1 MGLDMALRPLREDDL
16 EMVRCW
22 RNSPDVRR
30 YMFTAHEIDP
40 AEHRSWFER
49 LCKDAAQRWFI
60 YEDEARLACG
70 VVSFTLPR
78 PGSSALWGF
87 YAAPDAPPGTG
98 TRIGL
103 AALDHAFMESG
114 WHKLSGLAMAENSAS
129 VRLHEKL
136 GFCIEGR
143 LREEHFDGSRYVDVI
158 RFGILAG
165 EWQAKRPEILA
176 RLSRIDPA
184 SKA

>member
-1 MGLDMALRPLREDDL
+1 MALRSLRENDL

-22 RNSPDVRR
+22 RNSPEVRR
-30 YMFTAHEIDP
+30 FMFTAHEIDP

-49 LCKDAAQRWFI
+49 IQEDTTQRWFI
-60 YEDEARLACG
+60 FENETGLACG
-70 VVSFTLPR
+70 VVYFTLPR
-78 PGSSALWGF
+78 LGSSALWGF
-87 YAAPDAPPGTG
+87 YAAPDAPPETG
-98 TRIGL
+98 TRMGL

-129 VRLHEKL
+129 LRLHEKL
-136 GFCIEGR
+136 GFRVEGR
-143 LREEHFDGSRYVDVI
+143 LREEHFDGSRYIDVI
-158 RFGILAG
+158 RFGILAE
-165 EWQAKRPEILA
+165 EWKAKRPEILA